1 MDPYRLFVYRYD
13 GHLIGRATNIHAAND
28 AEAIA
33 RAEVMRGSWAAEL
46 LDIESQIFAAY
57 RRRITTSSSRINLD
71 IFLIAVSPCQSL
83 REIA

>member
-1 MDPYRLFVYRYD
+1 MDPYRLFVCRD
-13 GHLIGRATNIHAAND
+13 DRHLIGRATTIHATND

-33 RAEVMRGSWAAEL
+33 RAEVMRGSWAAE
-46 LDIESQIFAAY
+46 
-57 RRRITTSSSRINLD
+57 RRITTSSSRINLN

>member
-1 MDPYRLFVYRYD
+1 MDPYRLFVCRD
-13 GHLIGRATNIHAAND
+13 DRHLIGRATTIHAAND

-57 RRRITTSSSRINLD
+57 RDLH
-71 IFLIAVSPCQSL
+71 LKLAHQS
-83 REIA
+83 

>member
-1 MDPYRLFVYRYD
+1 
-13 GHLIGRATNIHAAND
+13 
-28 AEAIA
+28 
-33 RAEVMRGSWAAEL
+33 MRGSWAAEL

>member
-33 RAEVMRGSWAAEL
+33 QAEVMRGSWAAEL
-46 LDIESQIFAAY
+46 LDIEDL
-57 RRRITTSSSRINLD
+57 RIVKYLPRTGGGSPPQ
-71 IFLIAVSPCQSL
+71 AVK
-83 REIA
+83 